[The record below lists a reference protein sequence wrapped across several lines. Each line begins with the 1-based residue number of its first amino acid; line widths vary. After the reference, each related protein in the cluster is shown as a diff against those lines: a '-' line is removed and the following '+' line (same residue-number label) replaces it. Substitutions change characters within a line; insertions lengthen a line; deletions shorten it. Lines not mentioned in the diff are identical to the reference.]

1 MKYFFTA
8 VLALTVFA
16 SSGLAQHR
24 DHEYS
29 DIELKDIEYRNWT
42 YPNGDGEG
50 KTELRDYLKG
60 KKLVMVF
67 YFAPWCHSSK
77 YQSPVTQELY
87 EKYKDSGFG
96 VIGVSMYD
104 TEEALTRELERRKFT
119 FPVVVESTQLSA
131 RKTSQHFKY
140 RWSTGDY
147 RKWGTPWN
155 IFLIPSELKT
165 KGDVLTEK
173 AWVVNGEIRKEQ
185 AEEFI
190 RDRLGLNAQS
200 SLIIG
205 Q

>member
-1 MKYFFTA
+1 M
-8 VLALTVFA
+8 ALSILVSYGF
-16 SSGLAQHR
+16 SQER
-24 DHEYS
+24 DHEYA
-29 DIELKDIEYRNWT
+29 DIELKDIEYKNWT

-77 YQSPVTQELY
+77 YQSPITQELY
-87 EKYKDSGFG
+87 EKYKDAGFG

-155 IFLIPSELKT
+155 IFLTPSELKT

-190 RDRLGLNAQS
+190 RDRLGL
-200 SLIIG
+200 G
-205 Q
+205 

>member
-1 MKYFFTA
+1 
-8 VLALTVFA
+8 
-16 SSGLAQHR
+16 
-24 DHEYS
+24 
-29 DIELKDIEYRNWT
+29 
-42 YPNGDGEG
+42 
-50 KTELRDYLKG
+50 
-60 KKLVMVF
+60 MVF
-67 YFAPWCHSSK
+67 YFATWCHSSK

-140 RWSTGDY
+140 RWSTGDH

-155 IFLIPSELKT
+155 IFLIPSELRS

-173 AWVVNGEIRKEQ
+173 AWVVNGELRKEQ

-190 RDRLGLNAQS
+190 RDRLGLGEVS
-200 SLIIG
+200 SDASEARP
-205 Q
+205 